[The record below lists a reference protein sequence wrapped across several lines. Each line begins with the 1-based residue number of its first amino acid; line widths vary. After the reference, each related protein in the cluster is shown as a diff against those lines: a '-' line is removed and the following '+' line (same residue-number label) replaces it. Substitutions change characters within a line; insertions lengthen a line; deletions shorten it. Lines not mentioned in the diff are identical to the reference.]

1 MVIDVSGLD
10 INGYEAAAWLCA
22 HQRIDMGLSDHR
34 PVEATLSLADDD
46 KTATRLLSGL
56 SALVNAAPGLRRA
69 TTVDLPS
76 LPDLELEPAMPPRE
90 AFFGPKETVPAD
102 QAIGRIAAEQITP
115 YPPGIPMIIPGERI
129 TAGLLDYLRTGLG
142 AGMLLPDPADPH
154 LHTIRVV
161 ARD

>member
-46 KTATRLLSGL
+46 KTATRLLSSL
-56 SALVNAAPGLRRA
+56 SALVDAAPGLRRA

-76 LPDLELEPAMPPRE
+76 LPDLELEPTMPPRE
-90 AFFGPKETVPAD
+90 AFFSPK
-102 QAIGRIAAEQITP
+102 
-115 YPPGIPMIIPGERI
+115 
-129 TAGLLDYLRTGLG
+129 
-142 AGMLLPDPADPH
+142 
-154 LHTIRVV
+154 
-161 ARD
+161 